1 LRVGVKPD
9 LAHFGGA
16 VPTTK
21 KNSGLASLCADGA
34 IVTDHGTSYAAPIV
48 SKCVSTLESQVV
60 GGLTR
65 EALFALTIHSASLP
79 TPLRHKDLRNIVRQF
94 VGFGKPGN
102 ALDAMFTSDY
112 EITLVFTDTLVMN
125 HEMNFGFSWPQC
137 LANPDGSCRGHIKMS
152 LVYRPILESRFGAEF
167 VRVNIDARLQQE
179 DGKGFKGRV
188 AQSYLPDAKEAN
200 LEADLIEHGLK
211 WWPTKVYEANFPE
224 GKGKSSNWRLVLK
237 SLTRAGQGF
246 PRKGVPFTVVLS
258 ISDPSLSEPVFR
270 DMRLNLTSRN
280 VMIADIRTGTRLRP
294 TV

>member
-1 LRVGVKPD
+1 ML
-9 LAHFGGA
+9 H
-16 VPTTK
+16 
-21 KNSGLASLCADGA
+21 
-34 IVTDHGTSYAAPIV
+34 
-48 SKCVSTLESQVV
+48 
-60 GGLTR
+60 
-65 EALFALTIHSASLP
+65 
-79 TPLRHKDLRNIVRQF
+79 
-94 VGFGKPGN
+94 
-102 ALDAMFTSDY
+102 TSDHA
-112 EITLVFTDTLVMN
+112 ITLVFADVL
-125 HEMNFGFSWPQC
+125 HSHRELQFDFAWPQC
-137 LANPDGSCRGHIKMS
+137 LVNPATGACKGEVRMT
-152 LVYRPILESRFGAEF
+152 LVYRPPLNRDFGAEF